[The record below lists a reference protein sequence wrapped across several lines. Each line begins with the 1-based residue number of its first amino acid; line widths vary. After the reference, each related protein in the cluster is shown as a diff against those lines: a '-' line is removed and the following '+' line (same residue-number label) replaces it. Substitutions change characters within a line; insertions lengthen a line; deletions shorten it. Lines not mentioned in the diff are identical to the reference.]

1 MRYSEE
7 SIMEFRLAPH
17 YVASVFGNGLTAL
30 WALIAGA
37 ALAYWEAAP
46 QALQAALVGALC
58 CTVADSVLAVAV
70 CVVRPEEGRR
80 FSSTRFARVLVKL
93 LVYMCGLLA
102 AFGIDTMVGRA
113 LGATGLFQL
122 TIAIL
127 ICVRE
132 FGSLLEHSAELGVPW
147 PDAVQRRLDI
157 VGRRVDE
164 YLEDLDGG
172 SEKAG
177 DGEEGEGS

>member
-7 SIMEFRLAPH
+7 SIMELRLVPH
-17 YVASVFGNGLTAL
+17 YAASMFGNGLTAL

-37 ALAYWEAAP
+37 ALAYWQAAP

-58 CTVADSVLAVAV
+58 CTLADSILAVAV
-70 CVVRPEEGRR
+70 CLVRPDTGRR

-102 AFGIDTMVGRA
+102 AFGMDNMVGPA

-122 TIAIL
+122 TMAIL

-132 FGSLLEHSAELGVPW
+132 FGSLLEHSAELGFPW
-147 PDAVQRRLDI
+147 PDAIQRRLEI
-157 VGRRVDE
+157 VRRRVDE
-164 YLEDLDGG
+164 YLEDLEEA

-177 DGEEGEGS
+177 EDDGR